1 MRVGMFR
8 QLIAAGALVCGVGLW
23 DAAPASAGNGGVT
36 YAVACSEGDGL
47 IDITLYNLGAEGD
60 VSFSLTN
67 PIDGA
72 AESVVVAPGRARAVT
87 YAGFPDGPASVRIVS
102 DGDDLSVSADVR
114 CDPPTCPAGAAP
126 IVSEINGVPTAQCV
140 AQAPPAPADGKP
152 SSGALSG
159 AGGSPSGKPAG
170 KPSSVRSASQAAPP
184 AQLPATGGTA
194 LGLWLGAAMV
204 GCGAVASLVSRR
216 RH

>member
-1 MRVGMFR
+1 MFR

-36 YAVACSEGDGL
+36 YSVACAEGDGL

-67 PIDGA
+67 PLSGA
-72 AESVVVAPGRARAVT
+72 SESVVVAPGSPRAVT
-87 YAGFPDGPASVRIVS
+87 YAGFPDGAATIGIQGA
-102 DGDDLSVSADVR
+102 GDNLSVSADVR
-114 CDPPTCPAGAAP
+114 CDPPSCPAGSAP

-140 AQAPPAPADGKP
+140 AQLPPVASKP
-152 SSGALSG
+152 SGAVPTG
-159 AGGSPSGKPAG
+159 ASASPAAKPTG
-170 KPSSVRSASQAAPP
+170 QPSSVRSAPAASAP
-184 AQLPATGGTA
+184 AELPATGGTA

-204 GCGAVASLVSRR
+204 GCGAAASLASRR